1 MSDINNTD
9 FLDLS
14 DVIINLKVANQ
25 KLLSGE
31 YANDE
36 QAFLKWLKLV
46 EQVQHEIIDIKA
58 VASLNYIT
66 LNVQQELESDI
77 EQQEDVIRNI
87 EVELSRV

>member
-36 QAFLKWLKLV
+36 QAYLKWLKLV

-58 VASLNYIT
+58 VASVRYIE
-66 LNVQQELESDI
+66 LNVQQELESNI
-77 EQQEDVIRNI
+77 EQQEEVIHNI
-87 EVELSRV
+87 EDELGRL